1 MNCEYRFICG
11 EKDCG
16 RDMEECRKL
25 LVEKLTERES
35 AMKRQK
41 ESFAQELAAAKEAEG
56 GAEIHFLCDQR
67 NCESC
72 GEFACESGG
81 YTTNIRHAANFHLE
95 GKEFFENT

>member
-16 RDMEECRKL
+16 RDLEECRKL
-25 LVEKLTERES
+25 LIEKLTERES

-72 GEFACESGG
+72 GDFACR